1 MTLQELVFAGR
12 ALRKSPVFAL
22 TAALTIALGIGASTA
37 IFSVTNAVLLR
48 PLPYKDPDRLVIA
61 IGDMRNRHVRDFP
74 FSNEDFIDMRDGTKD
89 AFQDMAGVF
98 TFRNI
103 FLKEDGTPEQVRT
116 AVATTNFFRLVG
128 AKIVLG
134 RDFTDADGLPQPA
147 PPPGGAPP
155 AAGAP
160 PAPPPLPIMA
170 ILSYEYFQRRYG
182 LNPSALGQIMNAN
195 GPFRPQI
202 VGVLAPGFQL
212 YFPSSANVEPVP
224 EVWIA
229 NRLGYDN
236 ANRNGVSL
244 HAVAR
249 LKDAVSLERAQ
260 AAADNVAAEARKNF
274 LIERTAG
281 YAIRIEPLR
290 QHLVSEVRPAIL
302 ALMGAVIFLLLIAC
316 ANVANLLLVRA
327 SLRERELA
335 VRAAI
340 GASWWHLARQM
351 LTEAFLLA
359 ALGAM
364 GGLALAWLGIHEL
377 MRIAPANLPRLDT
390 IRIDSVVLAFTA
402 LAGAVAA
409 TIFGLASAWRASR
422 PDVMNVLRGTSRN
435 EGLASGGLLRKLVV
449 VTEVAL
455 SFVLLI
461 GSGLM
466 FRSFLELQR
475 VDPGFDPRGLLTFQ
489 VLGLRNRA
497 GTKPEERA
505 AFTRQVQDRLRGI
518 TGVQSVAA
526 SFPFPLAGDFSPIRW
541 GTEEALSDAGKFQ
554 ATDFQ
559 VVLPGYFEAMRT
571 PLIAGRTFTD
581 ADNVPGRNLVV
592 VDQLLADK
600 AFPRQSAV
608 GKRILIRIK
617 TPEAEWVEIIGVV
630 AHQRDESLAE
640 RGREQVYFTDGFLAS
655 GAVRDWAIRTDG
667 DAAKYG
673 ADIRAAIKAVDPQLL
688 VSQMQPIETLLQR
701 AQAGTRFSLLLIG
714 VFAVIAAVLASVGL
728 YGVLATVVRQRT
740 AEIGVRMTL
749 GAGPGQIFQLIVGQG
764 LRLTAIGIAVGTIA
778 AFVLT
783 RAMTTMLVG
792 VKPSDPATFGT
803 IAVIFF
809 AIAATASWLPAWR
822 AASLDPTVA
831 LRDE

>member
-1 MTLQELVFAGR
+1 MISQDLAFAAR
-12 ALRKSPVFAL
+12 TLRKSPIFAL

-48 PLPYKDPDRLVIA
+48 PLPYNDPGRLVIVA
-61 IGDMRNRHVRDFP
+61 SDMRNRNVRDFP
-74 FSNEDFIDMRDGTKD
+74 LSNESFIDLRDGTKD
-89 AFQDMAGVF
+89 AFQDLAGVF

-103 FLKEDGTPEQVRT
+103 VPKEDGTPEQVRA
-116 AVATTNFFRLVG
+116 AVVTTNFFRLVG
-128 AKIVLG
+128 GKIALG
-134 RDFTDADGLPQPA
+134 RDFSDSDGLPQPA
-147 PPPGGAPP
+147 PPAAAAQAP
-155 AAGAP
+155 AA
-160 PAPPPLPIMA
+160 PPLPIMA

-182 LNPSALGQIMNAN
+182 LNPAAIGQVMNN
-195 GPFRPQI
+195 SGPFRPQI

-224 EVWIA
+224 EVWLA

-236 ANRNGVSL
+236 ANRNGVSIR
-244 HAVAR
+244 AIGR
-249 LKDAVSLERAQ
+249 LKDGALLDRAQ
-260 AAADNVAAEARKNF
+260 AAADNVAADARKNF

-281 YAIRIEPLR
+281 YALRVEPMR

-359 ALGAM
+359 ALGAL

-377 MRIAPANLPRLDT
+377 RAIAPANLPRLDT
-390 IRIDSVVLAFTA
+390 IRIDSVVLGFTA
-402 LAGAVAA
+402 LAAVVAA
-409 TIFGLASAWRASR
+409 AIFGLASAWRAAR
-422 PDVMNVLRGTSRN
+422 PNVMDVLRGTSRN
-435 EGLASGGLLRKLVV
+435 EGLASGGPLRKLVV
-449 VTEVAL
+449 VVEVAL

-475 VDPGFDPRGLLTFQ
+475 IDPGFDPRGLLTFQ
-489 VLGLRNRA
+489 VLGVGNRA
-497 GTKPEERA
+497 GAKPEERA
-505 AFTRQVQDRLRGI
+505 AFVRQIQDRLRGI

-526 SFPFPLAGDFSPIRW
+526 AFPFPLAGDFSPIRW
-541 GTEEALSDAGKFQ
+541 GTEEALSDPGKFQ
-554 ATDFQ
+554 AVDFQ
-559 VVLPGYFEAMRT
+559 IVLPGYFEAMRT

-592 VDQLLADK
+592 IDQLLADK

-608 GKRILIRIK
+608 GKRILIRIR
-617 TPEAEWVEIIGVV
+617 TPEAEWVEVIGVV
-630 AHQRDESLAE
+630 AHQREESLAE
-640 RGREQVYFTDGFLAS
+640 RGREQVYFADAFLGS
-655 GAVRDWAIRTDG
+655 GVVREWAIRTSG

-673 ADIRAAIKAVDPQLL
+673 ADIRAAIKAIDSQLL
-688 VSQMQPIETLLQR
+688 ISQMQPMDALLER

-749 GAGPGQIFQLIVGQG
+749 GAGPSQIFNLIVGQG
-764 LRLTAIGIAVGTIA
+764 LRLTAVGIVAGAIA
-778 AFVLT
+778 AFALT

-792 VKPSDPATFGT
+792 VKPSDPTTFAT

-831 LRDE
+831 LREE